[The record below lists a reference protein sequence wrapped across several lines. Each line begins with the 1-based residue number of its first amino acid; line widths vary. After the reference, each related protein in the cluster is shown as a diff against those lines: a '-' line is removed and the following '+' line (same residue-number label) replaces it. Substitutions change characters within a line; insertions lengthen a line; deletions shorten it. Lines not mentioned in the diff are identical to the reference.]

1 MSMASYI
8 KRVLHRAVHNATDR
22 VADFAVHLAA
32 HRLGEGI
39 EYRVVIHKFN
49 KIYYDFELF
58 HKMWWLGVTTGQN
71 PCDNWVM
78 QEIITEVKPDFI
90 IETGTGEGGTA
101 LFYATVLS
109 QVNEHGKVLTLDLV
123 PQFGKASKF
132 KLFQERVEFIHGS
145 AASPEIVEAV
155 TQRVKGKKVL
165 ITLDSKHSKENVL
178 NEIKCYAP
186 LVSRDSYLVVQ
197 DTNANGHPVLPDF
210 GPGPYEAVQEFL
222 KTDKNFVIDHNREKF
237 LLTFY
242 PSGYLKRIR

>member
-1 MSMASYI
+1 MSAVSFI
-8 KRVLHRAVHNATDR
+8 KRILTQAVHNTTDR
-22 VADFAVHLAA
+22 IANFGVNLAA
-32 HRLGEGI
+32 HHLGKRI
-39 EYRVVIHKFN
+39 EDRVVIHKFN

-58 HKMWWLGVTTGQN
+58 EKMGWLGVKTGQN

-90 IETGTGEGGTA
+90 IETGTGEGGTT

-109 QVNEHGKVLTLDLV
+109 QVNELGKILTIDLV

-132 KLFQERVEFIHGS
+132 KLFQERVEFIQGS
-145 AASPEIVEAV
+145 TTSPKIVEAV

-165 ITLDSKHSKENVL
+165 ITLDSKHTKENVL

-242 PSGYLKRIR
+242 PSGYLKRIK